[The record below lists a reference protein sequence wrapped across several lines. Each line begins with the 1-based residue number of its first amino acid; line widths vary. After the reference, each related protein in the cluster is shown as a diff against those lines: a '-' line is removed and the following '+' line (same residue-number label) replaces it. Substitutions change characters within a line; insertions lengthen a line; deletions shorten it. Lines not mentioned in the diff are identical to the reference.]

1 MIIRNAGTPRTQ
13 ETATPKMERTIH
25 ADKAGIIEHL
35 EELAQPHRA
44 AGRNARLLRDRR
56 YESGVAAGLNLA
68 IGVLRDW
75 KEDDA
80 SDAG

>member
-1 MIIRNAGTPRTQ
+1 MIIKNAGTPGKQQTP
-13 ETATPKMERTIH
+13 PKMERTIH

-44 AGRNARLLRDRR
+44 ARRNARLLRDRR

-68 IGVLRDW
+68 IAVLRDW
-75 KEDDA
+75 EEDDV